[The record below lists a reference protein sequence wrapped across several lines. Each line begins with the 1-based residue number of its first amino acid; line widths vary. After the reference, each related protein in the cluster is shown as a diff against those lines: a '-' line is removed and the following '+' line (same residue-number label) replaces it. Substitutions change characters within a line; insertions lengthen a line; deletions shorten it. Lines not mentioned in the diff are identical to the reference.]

1 MDERTRAL
9 ERLRDRGLPQSE
21 MYIKNELARM
31 ALEAQRRN
39 ARRGVGAYPQGAR
52 MPRAEP
58 DQVVSTAARDEKGRI
73 AGRYAGAVATTMA
86 PKEVFSQK
94 QGAAVT
100 KPTLPGSTWQLDLID
115 AKNMGAEAGFAMVG
129 VDVATRKVYG
139 RLMNGK
145 TLDDITE
152 AFDHI
157 IGAHANP
164 ARAHLDVNVPSQ
176 LDMDKERGW
185 KNPAF
190 LAHLQ
195 KYGIKARFKQ
205 DKYAPN
211 SLAMVDNAIKRSK
224 EYIRKRITEEGEDA
238 ESWQKYFDES
248 LQAANNRKHE
258 VLSRMA
264 PNELFADNGAPKSEN
279 AEHTIFNLEQEQ
291 ASKLKKNK
299 EKHERMKQTLQKEGA
314 FRIPVDLHL
323 NQRRVLQA
331 SHSDEVHGVE
341 NFEGTRVVSARDHKA
356 YPMNSVEPVNRASL
370 SVRLPPRLQRP
381 GKMGQ
386 GEQRQILEEYVDVA
400 KAFLRGEAEQSA
412 PIESFDAELRKA
424 PGYAEALLRVG
435 FRNAPS
441 DPFRATS
448 KFVKLFGDFTEVR
461 KIVYLEANPSTD
473 EDRPS
478 RPTIEER
485 AAQLERD
492 YDEVQRFPE
501 FREGTFLQREL
512 RRQRLR
518 RAEEEVRAY
527 PEF

>member
-211 SLAMVDNAIKRSK
+211 SLAIVNNAIKRIK
-224 EYIRKRITEEGEDA
+224 KYIRKRIIEEGED
-238 ESWQKYFDES
+238 EKIG
-248 LQAANNRKHE
+248 K
-258 VLSRMA
+258 
-264 PNELFADNGAPKSEN
+264 
-279 AEHTIFNLEQEQ
+279 IFL
-291 ASKLKKNK
+291 
-299 EKHERMKQTLQKEGA
+299 
-314 FRIPVDLHL
+314 
-323 NQRRVLQA
+323 
-331 SHSDEVHGVE
+331 
-341 NFEGTRVVSARDHKA
+341 
-356 YPMNSVEPVNRASL
+356 
-370 SVRLPPRLQRP
+370 
-381 GKMGQ
+381 
-386 GEQRQILEEYVDVA
+386 
-400 KAFLRGEAEQSA
+400 
-412 PIESFDAELRKA
+412 
-424 PGYAEALLRVG
+424 
-435 FRNAPS
+435 
-441 DPFRATS
+441 
-448 KFVKLFGDFTEVR
+448 
-461 KIVYLEANPSTD
+461 
-473 EDRPS
+473 
-478 RPTIEER
+478 
-485 AAQLERD
+485 
-492 YDEVQRFPE
+492 
-501 FREGTFLQREL
+501 
-512 RRQRLR
+512 
-518 RAEEEVRAY
+518 
-527 PEF
+527 